1 VLTSLLPTLGIANT
15 LGLSAFVLA
24 YLLTYW
30 SLTLLPRWGMVDQP
44 DYQRHI
50 HTRAVPRGGGI
61 GMIVAFITVTLAFF
75 GLAPLPSDT
84 AFHAI
89 LKLLVPMAIL
99 LPLGI
104 LDDKFGLSPKTK
116 FLFQTAAAI
125 LAWTLGF
132 RLDNLFGAT
141 LPPWSSFILTVV
153 WVVGFI
159 NAFNMID
166 GVDGLASGV
175 GAISA
180 VCMAVVAFSKGEY
193 AFAVL
198 LVTFIGAL
206 LGFLRLNWHPAKIF
220 MGDSGSMFIGYVLAV
235 SGLFLNARLTTVASI
250 GVPLLA
256 CGIPLLDIVLA
267 VWRRLLGT
275 PHDNPITADL
285 PQHADPHATAAAAE
299 SSPEMVVAPLTG
311 NFATRCLQ
319 LLTRLG
325 QADQR
330 HLHHRLMLYY
340 RKNQRKTVASIYLL
354 ATAMGAVG
362 MLCCFLPGRNL
373 LLALVII
380 LGTFS
385 FIINRLAVV
394 ELWRTTELAYQNFQS
409 AQAGVKITY
418 VLNPLVDLAAIA
430 AAYCIVAG
438 PATLHVADLL
448 RYLGV
453 LMVTLLA
460 TRSYRVFW
468 NFVVSDD
475 YFRLIWTLFLG
486 FALARLSDFLI
497 PPHGAL
503 PPHLHLY
510 AAGLAVSAILLER
523 LGIHYL
529 RNSAARRTSTSALN
543 DTGKIRTALYG
554 ITPMTRFYRNRLLSN
569 LDAAG
574 AEQLVGI
581 IAQEPGY
588 LHSQCFG
595 MKVLGMADDLERIVR
610 ETHVNKLVLTIA
622 LPPEKQLAIHAF
634 CVEKNLRLTEFGCHE
649 NIIG

>member
-1 VLTSLLPTLGIANT
+1 MLTSLLPTLGIANT

-198 LVTFIGAL
+198 LVTFMW
-206 LGFLRLNWHPAKIF
+206 F
-220 MGDSGSMFIGYVLAV
+220 
-235 SGLFLNARLTTVASI
+235 
-250 GVPLLA
+250 
-256 CGIPLLDIVLA
+256 
-267 VWRRLLGT
+267 
-275 PHDNPITADL
+275 
-285 PQHADPHATAAAAE
+285 
-299 SSPEMVVAPLTG
+299 SSPVSTH
-311 NFATRCLQ
+311 F
-319 LLTRLG
+319 LG
-325 QADQR
+325 QVEYYTNP
-330 HLHHRLMLYY
+330 HLY
-340 RKNQRKTVASIYLL
+340 RKV
-354 ATAMGAVG
+354 
-362 MLCCFLPGRNL
+362 
-373 LLALVII
+373 
-380 LGTFS
+380 
-385 FIINRLAVV
+385 
-394 ELWRTTELAYQNFQS
+394 
-409 AQAGVKITY
+409 
-418 VLNPLVDLAAIA
+418 
-430 AAYCIVAG
+430 
-438 PATLHVADLL
+438 
-448 RYLGV
+448 
-453 LMVTLLA
+453 
-460 TRSYRVFW
+460 
-468 NFVVSDD
+468 
-475 YFRLIWTLFLG
+475 
-486 FALARLSDFLI
+486 
-497 PPHGAL
+497 
-503 PPHLHLY
+503 
-510 AAGLAVSAILLER
+510 ER
-523 LGIHYL
+523 LGGEHGPKD
-529 RNSAARRTSTSALN
+529 S
-543 DTGKIRTALYG
+543 
-554 ITPMTRFYRNRLLSN
+554 LSSEREER
-569 LDAAG
+569 G
-574 AEQLVGI
+574 GEAE
-581 IAQEPGY
+581 
-588 LHSQCFG
+588 
-595 MKVLGMADDLERIVR
+595 
-610 ETHVNKLVLTIA
+610 
-622 LPPEKQLAIHAF
+622 
-634 CVEKNLRLTEFGCHE
+634 
-649 NIIG
+649 